1 MRKTNLPTVLDSS
14 DYLELA
20 NGKMIELGSTKFF
33 EWLDNPDSRSFRF
46 IAGAAGNQSF
56 TARKETSKKGEGD
69 YWYGYRR
76 IGGVLLK
83 RYLGKPEDVTL
94 ERLKEVAIALES
106 PPKPRQKAIKTDE
119 VTQEVSVTNTSKIA
133 QLEAEIQRLQ
143 NELGN
148 TKARLEVALGE
159 SAA

>member
-1 MRKTNLPTVLDSS
+1 MRKTNLPTVKDSS

-20 NGKMIELGSTKFF
+20 SGKMIELGSTKFF
-33 EWLDNPDSRSFRF
+33 EWLSNPDNRSFRF
-46 IAGAAGNQSF
+46 IAGDAGNQSF
-56 TARKETSKKGEGD
+56 TARKETSKKGFGD

-76 IGGVLLK
+76 VEGKLHK
-83 RYLGKPEDVTL
+83 RYIGKLEDVTQ
-94 ERLKEVAIALES
+94 ERLKEVASSLES
-106 PPKPRQKAIKTDE
+106 TPLPRNINPKNHKVPPG
-119 VTQEVSVTNTSKIA
+119 SVTETSKIA

-143 NELGN
+143 SELGN